1 MQKNK
6 KNGEKTSTIGVVFL
20 CAAILAFSV
29 VIGRTVVPGFEY
41 KEQNADRESEQT
53 SSASSD
59 AGQFAVDAPYI
70 GEPSKKAVPLASTS
84 DWNLLLVNAW
94 NRIPD
99 DFSVELTQLMN
110 GQPIDERAYPDL
122 QDMMDAMRAEGLSPF
137 ICSSYRTA
145 GEQEILFN
153 NKVDTHLAQGY
164 SQADAEQRRK
174 NGWLLLEPVSTRPG
188 LQLISWI

>member
-53 SSASSD
+53 TSASSD

-70 GEPSKKAVPLASTS
+70 GEPSKISGS
-84 DWNLLLVNAW
+84 
-94 NRIPD
+94 
-99 DFSVELTQLMN
+99 FSKHIRLE
-110 GQPIDERAYPDL
+110 
-122 QDMMDAMRAEGLSPF
+122 F
-137 ICSSYRTA
+137 TA
-145 GEQEILFN
+145 CKRLE
-153 NKVDTHLAQGY
+153 TY
-164 SQADAEQRRK
+164 SR
-174 NGWLLLEPVSTRPG
+174 
-188 LQLISWI
+188 